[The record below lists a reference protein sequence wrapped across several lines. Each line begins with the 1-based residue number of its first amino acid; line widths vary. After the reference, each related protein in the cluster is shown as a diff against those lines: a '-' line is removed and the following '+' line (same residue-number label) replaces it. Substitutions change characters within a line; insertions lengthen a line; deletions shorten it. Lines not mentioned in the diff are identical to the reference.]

1 MPSPDF
7 TQPWVELRLPWSLPQ
22 GAVDVANALALMP
35 LASAG
40 GCGCSP
46 RPPTLR
52 SAVERHR
59 NARLPGTKL
68 TKTEWSRKSETKR
81 N

>member
-35 LASAG
+35 LASAAVAAVAQG
-40 GCGCSP
+40 LRRYGRQLSDIE
-46 RPPTLR
+46 TLAFR
-52 SAVERHR
+52 GR
-59 NARLPGTKL
+59 N
-68 TKTEWSRKSETKR
+68 
-81 N
+81 

>member
-1 MPSPDF
+1 MQSPDF
-7 TQPWVELRLPWSLPQ
+7 TQPWVELRLPWSLPRGCRRCGQ
-22 GAVDVANALALMP
+22 RAGPDAAGQR
-35 LASAG
+35 G

-68 TKTEWSRKSETKR
+68 TKTEWSRKSETMH
-81 N
+81 